1 MNTLLLIFAGFTDIA
16 TKQAYTVPKYIPAII
31 ETAHAVEAVEDI
43 RAEKIDA
50 YFAKRNMPLE
60 GYGEQFIAV
69 ADKYDMDWRLLPAI
83 AVRESSGGRHL
94 LNNNPF
100 GWGSCKI
107 AFEDFNE
114 SIEVV
119 GMHLSG
125 NRESTA
131 RYYKDNDVAEK
142 LYWYNGTVL
151 PSYPDE
157 VMAIMDLF
165 EKTEINPTA

>member
-1 MNTLLLIFAGFTDIA
+1 MNTLLLLFAGLTNIA
-16 TKQAYTVPKYIPAII
+16 TAQAYSVPNYEFIPAII
-31 ETAHAVEAVEDI
+31 ETVETMEVEQKQDL
-43 RAEKIDA
+43 RATKVDA

-60 GYGEQFIAV
+60 GYGDQFIAV
-69 ADKYDMDWRLLPAI
+69 ADKYDVDWRLLPAI
-83 AVRESSGGRHL
+83 AVRESTGGKFL

-107 AFEDFNE
+107 PFKDFNE
-114 SIEVV
+114 AIEVV

-125 NRESTA
+125 NHESTA
-131 RYYKDNDVAEK
+131 RYYKDNDVQEK

-157 VMAIMDLF
+157 VMSIMRMF
-165 EKTEINPTA
+165 EETTV